1 MVSEYQKEAALL
13 RNGFL
18 VIVISTLAVFALPG
32 DLASADKANPRMGKW
47 KLKSNA
53 PPPTSNIMTYEAFGQ
68 HGMKI
73 TIDAVNQDG
82 VKSQWYYTTNFDGKD
97 QPITGNPAADSGA
110 VRIITPSINEIVYK
124 KDGKVSQILTN
135 VLSPDGNTLGIIY
148 MRQDTA
154 GKTTNVTFATYE
166 RIQ

>member
-1 MVSEYQKEAALL
+1 MLALA
-13 RNGFL
+13 GFS
-18 VIVISTLAVFALPG
+18 IPGALP
-32 DLASADKANPRMGKW
+32 AADKPNPRIGKW
-47 KLKSNA
+47 KMKSTA
-53 PPPTSNIMTYEAFGQ
+53 PAPASNVMTYEAFGQ

-97 QPITGNPAADSGA
+97 QPITGNPGSDSGA

-135 VLSPDGNTLGIIY
+135 VLSPDGNSIGIIY
-148 MRQDTA
+148 MRQDAA